1 MKIDCPTTCTASY
14 APKTPV
20 TLTARSASFAG
31 WSGACNTTSA
41 TCSLTMNSDLSV
53 NPIFNAPSYTLTVI
67 VISSGPASVTS
78 NDMKI
83 DCPSTCSA
91 SYAQGTPVT
100 LSASAGQLLS
110 WSSGRCPGTGSC
122 TVTMSSDQTVTAR
135 FAAAQ

>member
-1 MKIDCPTTCTASY
+1 MKIDCPTRCMASY
-14 APKTPV
+14 AQGTPV

-31 WSGACNTTSA
+31 WSGACTTTSA
-41 TCSLTMNSDLSV
+41 TCSLTMNSDHTAT
-53 NPIFNAPSYTLTVI
+53 PIFSAPSYTLTVM
-67 VISSGPASVTS
+67 VISSGPATVTS

-83 DCPSTCSA
+83 DCSSTCSA

-110 WSSGRCPGTGSC
+110 WSSGSCPGTGSC